1 MSGLK
6 KLFEKKVDERQE
18 MELMKVE
25 RMGFWV
31 MYFML
36 FAIIVIDWILKFDFL
51 DPMLGIWLTF
61 MVGSMIIIIG
71 CGRKGLWTYQSRKVP
86 GIKSWLMY
94 SLIAG
99 VFNMIVGLIYGLRL
113 PMEDP
118 ITVMACMIGFGVFT
132 FILTFIVFAIYGSI
146 TKKQEEK
153 LEAINYEDDD
163 DEE

>member
-1 MSGLK
+1 MAGLK

-25 RMGFWV
+25 RIGFWV
-31 MYFML
+31 MYVML
-36 FAIIVIDWILKFDFL
+36 FAYIVLEGMLKLNIVNPILS
-51 DPMLGIWLTF
+51 IWLTF

-86 GIKSWLMY
+86 GVKSWLMY

-118 ITVMACMIGFGVFT
+118 VTTVACMIGFGVST
-132 FILTFIVFAIYGSI
+132 FLLTFVVFAIYGSI
-146 TKKQEEK
+146 AKKQEEK
-153 LEAINYEDDD
+153 LEAINYEEED